1 MAASRIVWT
10 PVPAGRA
17 GGRLRLSVLVSPRL
31 AGPGQTLADY
41 PEWLEWPAQ
50 SPRYSLVFG
59 TGPAVPATAAGP
71 APRLDLWR
79 QLFPATT
86 PVTARAAALA
96 AATVPP
102 IRSWPPVSA
111 RDLARSE
118 HAAAT
123 AFNATAPLSVNAMA
137 SRGPGLRDGDRDG
150 DPNSGRGGDRN
161 GGPQPDLVTDIP
173 IPPARLARA
182 RTLIA
187 DALARDGY
195 FLGGRLDDP
204 DSPFEYFS
212 AAQIDFLLARQ
223 FHERKASDNPPP
235 GGGDLTAHTLRL
247 ADGDTVDFHAA
258 LGAVAQY
265 PALQRAL
272 GLVVDLTVE
281 AGAPGVP
288 DAGDPVPVALR
299 VEWPPLAPAGPYEA
313 VLPAVNATLTAT
325 RFAAKPAGDLA
336 ENGLLRLDSDR
347 FEVVE
352 VDADG
357 TADALSGFGQKLI
370 DRNDAFSGAPAVPPD
385 AGLPIAVDPGAEP
398 APLPSHRA
406 DSIGVVQRGRARE
419 LRDRLTRAA
428 FRAAAAPSLL
438 AGEPFG
444 AEELEYGIRVDVW
457 DDVTRRWHSLCR
469 RDGVYDCGEL
479 RFEARDEGTVHLA
492 HTTTVDD
499 DPTIYLHES
508 VFAWDGY
515 SLAAS
520 RPGSITRTVDGE
532 EVSVGPDSDPTGPV
546 RLRTSFRA
554 RGLPKLRYG
563 RGYRFRARIVDV
575 TGNGPGPDDPAAD
588 DFGTATRLVRHLR
601 FDPVGSPD
609 LLPAAPRTQGES
621 LALLVIRGNYD
632 DPADGICE
640 RRIAPRRT
648 SPAVA
653 ERHGMYDVAPTP
665 VNPGG
670 LDRLAYGDIARRD
683 TAGFTGGTDDPGGWG
698 DTPYYERAPLEVP
711 YLPDVLARGA
721 AFHGLPGL
729 PPGEVFPVAF
739 DDRLSWPRRAPFTL
753 RLEHGTGGPAYDSV
767 RRVLTVRLPPGRIA
781 DVFCSARIDEA
792 DLDVLGVWRWFLD
805 SGLNP
810 PPGTTVADLRRLAA
824 QGRLWQFTPTRPLK
838 LVHAVRQPI
847 TPPVFGKPLAV
858 RVPGDTSARIV
869 DVLRLDRTSTAQ
881 VDISAD
887 WTEPGDAPVD
897 PAPVV
902 RTGRAHLT
910 TLATAPADP
919 DGDRLRLDA
928 RHEFHDTLHRTV
940 TYTAVAATRFGE
952 FFTETGRTVLTGVEP
967 SVISPREIA
976 SNTLTVIDPTDGRK
990 YADTDYIADLA
1001 AGTIRRSGPGSAIP
1015 DGATVEAGFVT
1026 GPVTR
1031 VNTEAQRPVVVTVR
1045 SSARPTAPDIA
1056 YLVPTFGW
1064 ERAQDDSGITSTR
1077 RGNGL
1082 RVYLRRPWYSS
1093 GDGEELGVV
1102 LSPDGAPPP
1111 ALRPWITLRGQ
1122 DPLYAS
1128 APTTPAPGT
1137 AEFPRATRTATGL
1150 VLAESATVPELPKAA
1165 VAAHAVGYDER
1176 RRLWYCDLTMVPD
1189 PSHRPF
1195 LRFAFARYQ
1204 RHSLTGL
1211 ELSPVAL
1218 AQFAQLNPDRTLS
1231 VSFAAENPARATVT
1245 VSGPTYAGDPA
1256 RGARL
1261 TLLVQTAE
1269 PGQSGALGWRTATET
1284 PLPPVPGGTGQWSA
1298 AVTLPAP
1305 PGGPPLRLLVEER
1318 EVLPTAGSRLV
1329 YADAVEI

>member
-10 PVPAGRA
+10 PVPAGRE
-17 GGRLRLSVLVSPRL
+17 GGRLKLSVLVSPRL
-31 AGPGQTLADY
+31 AGAAATLAGY

-50 SPRYSLVFG
+50 RPRYSLVFG
-59 TGPAVPATAAGP
+59 AGPAVPAVPAGP
-71 APRLDLWR
+71 GPRLDLWR
-79 QLFPATT
+79 QLFPGTT
-86 PVTARAAALA
+86 PVVTRAVALA

-123 AFNATAPLSVNAMA
+123 AFHATAPLSVNGMA
-137 SRGPGLRDGDRDG
+137 SRGPGLTDGG
-150 DPNSGRGGDRN
+150 RN
-161 GGPQPDLVTDIP
+161 GGGDQDLVTDIP

-195 FLGGRLDDP
+195 FLGGRLEDP
-204 DSPFEYFS
+204 DSPFEPFS
-212 AAQIDFLLARQ
+212 SAQIDFLLAHQ
-223 FHERKASDNPPP
+223 FHDRRAEDNPSP
-235 GGGDLTAHTLRL
+235 GGGGLTAHTARI
-247 ADGDTVDFHAA
+247 ADGDPVDFHAA
-258 LGAVAQY
+258 LGALAQY

-272 GLVVDLTVE
+272 GLVVDLTVD

-288 DAGDPVPVALR
+288 AAGDPVAVALR
-299 VEWPPLAPAGPYEA
+299 VEWPPLAPTGPYEA

-325 RFAAKPAGDLA
+325 RFTAKPAGTLVG
-336 ENGLLRLDSDR
+336 NGLLRLDSDR

-352 VDADG
+352 IDADG
-357 TADALSGFGQKLI
+357 TADALSGFGRKLL
-370 DRNDAFSGAPAVPPD
+370 DRNDGFSGAPAVPPD
-385 AGLPIAVDPGAEP
+385 AALPIAVEPGGEP

-406 DSIGVVQRGRARE
+406 DSIGVAQRGRARD
-419 LRDRLTRAA
+419 LRDRLTRATS
-428 FRAAAAPSLL
+428 RAAASPSLL
-438 AGEPFG
+438 ADEPFG

-469 RDGVYDCGEL
+469 RAGTYDCGEL

-492 HTTTVDD
+492 HSTAVDG

-508 VFAWDGY
+508 IFAWDGY

-520 RPGSITRTVDGE
+520 RPGGITRTVNGE
-532 EVSVGPDSDPTGPV
+532 EVTIGPDTDPTGPI

-554 RGLPKLRYG
+554 LGLPKLRYG
-563 RGYRFRARIVDV
+563 RGYRFRARMVDV
-575 TGNGPGPDDPAAD
+575 TGNGPGPHDPAAE
-588 DFGTATRLVRHLR
+588 DFSAATPLVRHLR

-632 DPADGICE
+632 DPAEEICE
-640 RRIAPRRT
+640 RRIVPRRT
-648 SPAVA
+648 SPAAA

-670 LDRLAYGDIARRD
+670 MDRLAYDDIVRRD
-683 TAGFTGGTDDPGGWG
+683 TAGFTGGAEDPGGWG
-698 DTPYYERAPLEVP
+698 DTPYFELAPLEVP

-721 AFHGLPGL
+721 AFRGLPGL

-739 DDRLSWPRRAPFTL
+739 DDRLSWPRRAPFSL
-753 RLEHGTGGPAYDSV
+753 RLEHGTGAPGYDTV
-767 RRVLTVRLPPGRIA
+767 RRVLTVRLPPGRTA
-781 DVFCSARIDEA
+781 DIVCSARIDED
-792 DLDVLGVWRWFLD
+792 DLDALGIWQWFLD
-805 SGLNP
+805 SGLTP
-810 PPGTTVADLRRLAA
+810 PPGTTVDDLRRLAA
-824 QGRLWQFTPTRPLK
+824 QGRLWQLTPTRPLK
-838 LVHAVRQPI
+838 LVHAVRQPVA
-847 TPPVFGKPLAV
+847 PAVFGKPLAV

-869 DVLRLDRTSTAQ
+869 DVLTLDRASTAK
-881 VDISAD
+881 VDIRAE
-887 WTEPGDAPVD
+887 WTEPGDAPAD
-897 PAPVV
+897 PAPVL
-902 RTGRAHLT
+902 RAGRSHLT
-910 TLATAPADP
+910 TLATAPTDP

-940 TYTAVAATRFGE
+940 TYTAVASTRFGD
-952 FFTETGRTVLTGVEP
+952 FFTETARAVLTGVEP
-967 SVISPREIA
+967 SVIAPREIA
-976 SNTLTVIDPTDGRK
+976 SGTLTVLDPAAGREF
-990 YADTDYIADLA
+990 ADTDYVADLA
-1001 AGTIRRSGPGSAIP
+1001 AGTIRRSGPDSAIP

-1031 VNTEAQRPVVVTVR
+1031 INTETQRPVVVIVR
-1045 SSARPTAPDIA
+1045 SSARPAPPDIA

-1064 ERAQDDSGITSTR
+1064 ERAHVDTGTTSTR

-1102 LSPDGAPPP
+1102 LAANGAPPP
-1111 ALRPWITLRGQ
+1111 ALRPWVTLRGQ

-1128 APTTPAPGT
+1128 APTAAAPGP

-1150 VLAESATVPELPKAA
+1150 VLAESGTVPDLPGVA

-1176 RRLWYCDLTMVPD
+1176 CRMWYCDLTMTPQRAY
-1189 PSHRPF
+1189 RPF

-1204 RHSLTGL
+1204 RRSLSGL

-1231 VSFAAENPARATVT
+1231 VAFGADDPARATVT

-1261 TLLVQTAE
+1261 TLLLQTAAT
-1269 PGQSGALGWRTATET
+1269 GQSGALGWRTESES
-1284 PLPPVPGGTGQWSA
+1284 PLPPVPGGGGQWSA
-1298 AVTLPAP
+1298 DVTLPAP
-1305 PGGPPLRLLVEER
+1305 PGTAPLRLLVEER